1 MESMKIASHG
11 KVNFRELNLTQG
23 SNNVRWLNER
33 EDRIL
38 QTSLNSLER
47 ARQKTLNRL
56 QHEVKGL
63 HSTLREQVTIRSKQA
78 SKTSHFLDN
87 GRDNNETKRSATLH
101 AVTSKIPLNDE
112 NNLGSQLVDGEG
124 RDLYEDGDDSILEH
138 IALGGKLNCFVF
150 SC

>member
-1 MESMKIASHG
+1 MESMKIASQG
-11 KVNFRELNLTQG
+11 KVSFREFNLTQG

-47 ARQKTLNRL
+47 ARQKTLDRL

-63 HSTLREQVTIRSKQA
+63 HHTLREQVTIRSPQF
-78 SKTSHFLDN
+78 SKNSHFPDN
-87 GRDNNETKRSATLH
+87 ARDINTETKKSATLH
-101 AVTSKIPLNDE
+101 TATSKVPLHDE
-112 NNLGSQLVDGEG
+112 NSGSHWVDGAG
-124 RDLYEDGDDSILEH
+124 RGWFEDLADSTLED
-138 IALGGKLNCFVF
+138 IALEGLLNCFVF